1 MKNNPVNAGED
12 RSIEYGESITLLASG
27 GSGNYR
33 WETENNSFGKELLV
47 QPEETRDFIV
57 HDAVLASKCSSSD
70 TVRVV
75 VNKTK
80 IEGKQH
86 FIVPTIFT
94 PNEDGKNEEF
104 QIQWEGEKP
113 IVYDLS
119 IYNRWGTLIF
129 QTDQPFT
136 GFCSVASSSLPP
148 KTTAKHQHCGV
159 TTFALVL
166 FKKKETFTL
175 KLNLIPI

>member
-119 IYNRWGTLIF
+119 IYNRWGKVIYEGGKNKPWDGKVDGNNAESAIYF
-129 QTDQPFT
+129 YIID
-136 GFCSVASSSLPP
+136 
-148 KTTAKHQHCGV
+148 
-159 TTFALVL
+159 
-166 FKKKETFTL
+166 FKAACVQDANKEGTWDGYI
-175 KLNLIPI
+175 NLLRD